1 MSTRLMLQRG
11 FSLIEL
17 MIGMLIGLLC
27 TLVIATVMSA
37 AEGNR
42 RGTTSGT
49 DAQIAGGLALYGLQ
63 RDIASSGYGFASET
77 NAVGCNLVAFF
88 NSVAV
93 PALPPRLAPV
103 FITDGAGGA
112 PDTIRTISSSKGVD
126 PATGSI
132 TGFTVPVRAQSVG
145 VVGAPG
151 YVMGAQ
157 QYQVASAL
165 TYDQGDLVVAVP
177 APNAAGVVGNC
188 ELFEINAPVVSQ
200 VALPRQDEAAR
211 WNMPG
216 HPAQTATPATAAN
229 VGAFLVNLGQL
240 QDRIYSLDA
249 NQRLVL
255 STLNT
260 NTLARTEQEIQ
271 GGIVQLQ
278 AFYGRDTTNS
288 GGVDTYDNVTPTNS
302 AEWQNVLSIRLALV
316 ARSGQYE
323 KEEVTT
329 ANPLWDVGTAA
340 TVAGS
345 QPCGPSNCV
354 TLRVDLSGGDW
365 KHYRYRVF
373 DTVVPL
379 RNQRFRSGS

>member
-1 MSTRLMLQRG
+1 MSTRLILQRG

-103 FITDGAGGA
+103 FITEGAS
-112 PDTIRTISSSKGVD
+112 DTIRTISSSKGVD

-200 VALPRQDEAAR
+200 VALPSMRLWSAKWHCPAR
-211 WNMPG
+211 MKPRDGTCRGIQRKPRRRPRPSMWAPSWSIWVSSRIAFTRWTRTSAWCFR
-216 HPAQTATPATAAN
+216 PWTPA
-229 VGAFLVNLGQL
+229 
-240 QDRIYSLDA
+240 
-249 NQRLVL
+249 
-255 STLNT
+255 
-260 NTLARTEQEIQ
+260 
-271 GGIVQLQ
+271 
-278 AFYGRDTTNS
+278 
-288 GGVDTYDNVTPTNS
+288 
-302 AEWQNVLSIRLALV
+302 
-316 ARSGQYE
+316 RSC
-323 KEEVTT
+323 
-329 ANPLWDVGTAA
+329 A
-340 TVAGS
+340 TRRRSRAGS
-345 QPCGPSNCV
+345 CC
-354 TLRVDLSGGDW
+354 
-365 KHYRYRVF
+365 
-373 DTVVPL
+373 
-379 RNQRFRSGS
+379 